1 MADTILGTSKA
12 DTKEQKPVSRDYS
25 KLRQRFQSLMS
36 KRQRYEKVWK
46 DIKTYELPHIGI
58 FNDEEDLSKNKT
70 GKIYNS
76 TTWEACQIFAAGV
89 MSGLTPPS
97 RQWFKLTMD
106 NAQMA
111 ANSDVAKI
119 LDERQQILTAVL
131 AKSNFYTT
139 AFSCYTELPFGQAPM
154 GIFADSKYGVRYV
167 PYTIGTYAIETS
179 SSGEVD
185 TFARRFRMTASQL
198 VSQFGEDSC
207 PMNVLTAYRNKNNYN
222 QTFVVN
228 WLIEPNHKR
237 IVGEIGR
244 ANMPYRSV
252 YWVDGQDIN
261 SALYDGGFEEFPIP
275 VARYTV
281 IGHEAYGKGAAWFAL
296 DDARMLQKLE
306 YDHLMAIELGVKP
319 PMQAPSGIM
328 GQVNLF
334 PGGITESDTGDMVK
348 PLFDVQLDTASLM
361 NKIRETEDRIKR
373 FYSADLFMMIDQID
387 SGQMTAREVM
397 ERSQEKLQQLGPVV
411 ERLLSEWLNP
421 IIERTYNILDR
432 AGVFPALPDELAEE
446 LAQADVKIEY
456 ISPLAQAQKMSSL
469 TNIEQLLGFV
479 ANAAQFDQSILGKL
493 DLVQAVNIY
502 ANSLGAPAPML
513 KSDEEYQELLQQ
525 QQQQV
530 QQAQEQAQA
539 MQAAQAAPQMAQA
552 AKVATEAANDG
563 NPALQEWLGMG

>member
-1 MADTILGTSKA
+1 MANTILGKSKKT
-12 DTKEQKPVSRDYS
+12 DKKEKPVARDYV
-25 KLRQRFQSLMS
+25 KLRQRFSSLMQ

-46 DIKTYELPHIGI
+46 DIKQYELPHIGI
-58 FNDEEDLSKNKT
+58 FDDEEDLAKNKT

-97 RQWFKLTMD
+97 RQWFNLTMD

-119 LDERQQILTAVL
+119 LDERQQILQAVL

-139 AFSCYTELPFGQAPM
+139 AFSCYTELPYGQAPM
-154 GIFADSKYGVRYV
+154 GIFTDPKYGVRYV
-167 PYTIGTYAIETS
+167 PYTIGTYALEAGAN
-179 SSGEVD
+179 GEIS

-198 VSQFGEDSC
+198 VEQFGTDNC
-207 PMNVLTAYRNKNNYN
+207 PLNVLNAFKSSSSYN
-222 QTFVVN
+222 QTFIVN
-228 WLIEPNHKR
+228 WLVEPNSER
-237 IVGEIGR
+237 TIGEIGR
-244 ANMPYRSV
+244 SNMPYRSV
-252 YWVDGQDIN
+252 YWVEGQETDR
-261 SALYDGGFEEFPIP
+261 ALYDGGFEEFPVP

-281 IGHEAYGKGAAWFAL
+281 VGHEAYGKGAAWFAL

-334 PGGITESDTGDMVK
+334 PGGITESDTGEMVK
-348 PLFDVQLDTASLM
+348 PLFDVRLDTASLM

-373 FYSADLFMMIDQID
+373 FYSADLFMMIDQIEG
-387 SGQMTAREVM
+387 GQMTAREVM

-432 AGVFPALPDELAEE
+432 AGIFPELPDELAQE
-446 LAQADVKIEY
+446 LADADVKIEY

-502 ANSLGAPAPML
+502 ASSLGAPAPML
-513 KSDEEYQELLQQ
+513 KSDEEFQQALQAQQ
-525 QQQQV
+525 QAQ
-530 QQAQEQAQA
+530 QQAQEQQQA
-539 MQAAQAAPQMAQA
+539 MQMAQAAPQMAQA

-563 NPALQEWLGMG
+563 NPALQEWLGM